1 METVQSLKPVE
12 LSRIAQINKTTLNR
26 ILQKEHAQLS
36 VINNRIRGISP
47 ELVEEILKE
56 KHPHLYKSSIILTN
70 TTTGGVGK
78 TSATISLA
86 YSARRITSRKT
97 PIILIDADSQSSL
110 TTQLVKDVGEHALI
124 DYFEGKVSIKDLIK
138 PVGGTDNIYLIP
150 SNLNNIYLDK
160 ALSKPSLIKS
170 AMKKLFDD
178 IFEHFKNAGSERA
191 KIFVDFPPQLSSIF
205 SSAVL
210 GIAQYS
216 NEVTKV
222 LAIPLRADNFGVRG
236 AEITISEVDELLET
250 FSIPKNAI
258 NITTFF
264 SSLDRRVKTTADIF
278 KMVMTNQELSKYL
291 NPTAIRYSSELTK
304 TSFRN
309 ETIYTRLE
317 KSGVSDD
324 YTDLLLSIL
333 GYQIEASE

>member
-26 ILQKEHAQLS
+26 ILHKEHAQLS

-110 TTQLVKDVGEHALI
+110 TTQLIKDVGEHALI
-124 DYFEGKVSIKDLIK
+124 DYFEGKVSIKDLVK

-178 IFEHFKNAGSERA
+178 I
-191 KIFVDFPPQLSSIF
+191 I
-205 SSAVL
+205 
-210 GIAQYS
+210 
-216 NEVTKV
+216 
-222 LAIPLRADNFGVRG
+222 
-236 AEITISEVDELLET
+236 
-250 FSIPKNAI
+250 
-258 NITTFF
+258 
-264 SSLDRRVKTTADIF
+264 
-278 KMVMTNQELSKYL
+278 
-291 NPTAIRYSSELTK
+291 
-304 TSFRN
+304 
-309 ETIYTRLE
+309 
-317 KSGVSDD
+317 
-324 YTDLLLSIL
+324 
-333 GYQIEASE
+333 

>member
-1 METVQSLKPVE
+1 MTK
-12 LSRIAQINKTTLNR
+12 
-26 ILQKEHAQLS
+26 
-36 VINNRIRGISP
+36 
-47 ELVEEILKE
+47 
-56 KHPHLYKSSIILTN
+56 

-110 TTQLVKDVGEHALI
+110 TTQLIKEVGEHALI

-138 PVGGTDNIYLIP
+138 PLGGSDNIYLIP

-178 IFEHFKNAGSERA
+178 IFDHFKKEGSDVA

-216 NEVTKV
+216 NDVTKV

-236 AEITISEVDELLET
+236 AEITISEVDELLEIPDSGRI
-250 FSIPKNAI
+250 SISIRIDANDLADVKRMADSDGIPYQTLI
-258 NITTFF
+258 NSILHKYVTNQLVEKR
-264 SSLDRRVKTTADIF
+264 SDRRYA
-278 KMVMTNQELSKYL
+278 
-291 NPTAIRYSSELTK
+291 A
-304 TSFRN
+304 
-309 ETIYTRLE
+309 
-317 KSGVSDD
+317 G
-324 YTDLLLSIL
+324 
-333 GYQIEASE
+333 G

>member
-1 METVQSLKPVE
+1 METVQNLKPVE

-26 ILQKEHAQLS
+26 ILQKEQGQLS
-36 VINNRIRGISP
+36 VINNRIRGVSP

-56 KHPHLYKSSIILTN
+56 KHSHLYKSSIVLTN

-97 PIILIDADSQSSL
+97 PIVLIDADSQSSL
-110 TTQLVKDVGEHALI
+110 TTQLIKEVGEHALI

-138 PVGGTDNIYLIP
+138 PVGGSDNIYLIP

-178 IFEHFKNAGSERA
+178 IFDHFKKEGSDVA

-216 NEVTKV
+216 NDVTKV

-250 FSIPKNAI
+250 FSISKSSI

-333 GYQIEASE
+333 GYQLEASE

>member
-1 METVQSLKPVE
+1 MESVQELKPVE
-12 LSRIAQINKTTLNR
+12 LSRIAQINKSTLNR
-26 ILQKEHAQLS
+26 ILQKEHEHVS
-36 VINNRIRGISP
+36 MINSRIRGISP
-47 ELVEEILKE
+47 ELVEDILKK
-56 KHPHLYKSSIILTN
+56 KHPQIYKSSIILTN

-97 PIILIDADSQSSL
+97 PIVLIDADSQSSL
-110 TTQLVKDVGEHALI
+110 TTQLIKEVGQHALI
-124 DYFEGKVSIKDLIK
+124 DYFEGKISVKELIR
-138 PVGGTDNIYLIP
+138 PVGGADNIYLIP

-160 ALSKPSLIKS
+160 TLSKPSMVKS

-178 IFEHFKNAGSERA
+178 IFEHFKNAGSDEV

-210 GIAQYS
+210 GIAQYP
-216 NEVTKV
+216 NEITKV

-250 FSIPKNAI
+250 FSIPKSAI
-258 NITTFF
+258 SITTFF
-264 SSLDRRVKTTADIF
+264 SSMDRRVKTTADIF
-278 KMVMTNQELSKYL
+278 KLVMANQELSQYL
-291 NPTAIRYSSELTK
+291 NPTVIRYSSELTK

-324 YTDLLLSIL
+324 YTDLLFSIL
-333 GYQIEASE
+333 GYHLEA

>member
-1 METVQSLKPVE
+1 
-12 LSRIAQINKTTLNR
+12 
-26 ILQKEHAQLS
+26 
-36 VINNRIRGISP
+36 
-47 ELVEEILKE
+47 
-56 KHPHLYKSSIILTN
+56 
-70 TTTGGVGK
+70 
-78 TSATISLA
+78 
-86 YSARRITSRKT
+86 
-97 PIILIDADSQSSL
+97 
-110 TTQLVKDVGEHALI
+110 
-124 DYFEGKVSIKDLIK
+124 
-138 PVGGTDNIYLIP
+138 
-150 SNLNNIYLDK
+150 
-160 ALSKPSLIKS
+160 
-170 AMKKLFDD
+170 
-178 IFEHFKNAGSERA
+178 
-191 KIFVDFPPQLSSIF
+191 
-205 SSAVL
+205 L

-216 NEVTKV
+216 NEITKV

-278 KMVMTNQELSKYL
+278 KMVMTNPELSKYL

-333 GYQIEASE
+333 GYQLEA

>member
-1 METVQSLKPVE
+1 MESVQELKPVE
-12 LSRIAQINKTTLNR
+12 LSRIAQINKSTLNR
-26 ILQKEHAQLS
+26 ILQKEHVHVS
-36 VINNRIRGISP
+36 MINSRIRGISP
-47 ELVEEILKE
+47 ELVEEILKK
-56 KHPHLYKSSIILTN
+56 KHPQIYKSSIILTN

-110 TTQLVKDVGEHALI
+110 TTQLIKEVGERTLI
-124 DYFEGKVSIKDLIK
+124 DYFEGKVSIKELLK
-138 PVGGTDNIYLIP
+138 PVNGTDNIYLIP
-150 SNLNNIYLDK
+150 SSLNNIYLDK
-160 ALSKPSLIKS
+160 TLSKPSLIKS
-170 AMKKLFDD
+170 AMKRLFDD
-178 IFEHFKNAGSERA
+178 IFEHFKNEGSDVA

-216 NEVTKV
+216 DEITKV

-236 AEITISEVDELLET
+236 AEITISEVEELLET
-250 FSIPKNAI
+250 FSIPTSAI

-278 KMVMTNQELSKYL
+278 KMVMLNQQLSKFL
-291 NPTAIRYSSELTK
+291 NPTVIRYSSELTK

-333 GYQIEASE
+333 GYQLEASE